1 MELKK
6 MLLIAVSIAIVV
18 FTGLLLYTGQAT
30 DAAAGKAAVTVV
42 IDPGHGGVDGGAEAD
57 DGTPEKNI
65 NLNIALKLKQL
76 AENGGWNVIMTRD
89 EDTGLYS
96 EQNSTIRSKK
106 TEDLKK
112 RKEIF
117 DSSAA
122 DAAVS
127 IHLNSYTADRS
138 VRGAQVFYADGSEE
152 SKMLAEC
159 IQNQMKNRRRAMA
172 KSDVLILQQA
182 KVPTV
187 IAECGF
193 LSNYEESRKLRT
205 DEYQNKLAKNIY
217 SGIKNY
223 IENNKGIKR

>member
-76 AENGGWNVIMTRD
+76 AENDGWNVIMTR
-89 EDTGLYS
+89 EKDTGLYS

>member
-76 AENGGWNVIMTRD
+76 AENDGWNVIMTRE
-89 EDTGLYS
+89 EDIGLYS

>member
-76 AENGGWNVIMTRD
+76 AENDSWNVIMTRE

-159 IQNQMKNRRRAMA
+159 IQDQMKNRRRAMA

>member
-76 AENGGWNVIMTRD
+76 AENGGWNVIMTRE

>member
-30 DAAAGKAAVTVV
+30 DAVAGKAAVTVV

-76 AENGGWNVIMTRD
+76 AENDGWNVIMTRE

-159 IQNQMKNRRRAMA
+159 IQDQMKNRRRAMA

>member
-30 DAAAGKAAVTVV
+30 DAAVGKAAVTVV

-76 AENGGWNVIMTRD
+76 AENDGWNVIMTRE

-159 IQNQMKNRRRAMA
+159 IQDQMKNRRRAMA

>member
-6 MLLIAVSIAIVV
+6 MLLIAVGIAIVV
-18 FTGLLLYTGQAT
+18 FTGLLLYTGQTT

-76 AENGGWNVIMTRD
+76 AENDGWNVIMTRE

-159 IQNQMKNRRRAMA
+159 IQDQMKNRRRAMA

>member
-76 AENGGWNVIMTRD
+76 AENDGWNVIMTRE

-106 TEDLKK
+106 TEELKK

-159 IQNQMKNRRRAMA
+159 IQDQMKNRRRAMA

>member
-76 AENGGWNVIMTRD
+76 AENDGWNVIMTRE

-205 DEYQNKLAKNIY
+205 DEYIA
-217 SGIKNY
+217 
-223 IENNKGIKR
+223 E

>member
-76 AENGGWNVIMTRD
+76 AENDGWNIIMTRE

-159 IQNQMKNRRRAMA
+159 IQDQMKNRRRAMA

>member
-76 AENGGWNVIMTRD
+76 AENDGWNVIMTRE

-159 IQNQMKNRRRAMA
+159 IQDQMKNRRKAMA

>member
-76 AENGGWNVIMTRD
+76 AENDGWNVIMTRE

-205 DEYQNKLAKNIY
+205 DECQNKLAKNIY

>member
-76 AENGGWNVIMTRD
+76 AENDGWNVIMTRE
-89 EDTGLYS
+89 EDIGLYS

-159 IQNQMKNRRRAMA
+159 IQDQMKNRRRAMA
-172 KSDVLILQQA
+172 KSAVLILQQA

>member
-76 AENGGWNVIMTRD
+76 AENDGWNVIMTRE

>member
-76 AENGGWNVIMTRD
+76 AENGGWNVIMTRE

-159 IQNQMKNRRRAMA
+159 IQDQMKNRRRAMA

>member
-76 AENGGWNVIMTRD
+76 AENDGWNVIMTRE

-159 IQNQMKNRRRAMA
+159 IQDQMKNRRRAMA

-223 IENNKGIKR
+223 IENNKGTKR

>member
-6 MLLIAVSIAIVV
+6 TLLIAVGIAIVV

-76 AENGGWNVIMTRD
+76 AENDGWNVIMTRE

-159 IQNQMKNRRRAMA
+159 IQDQMKNRRRAMA

>member
-18 FTGLLLYTGQAT
+18 FTGLLLYTGQTT

-76 AENGGWNVIMTRD
+76 AENDGWNVIMTRE

-159 IQNQMKNRRRAMA
+159 IQDQMKNRRRAMA

>member
-6 MLLIAVSIAIVV
+6 MLLIAVGILIAISA
-18 FTGLLLYTGQAT
+18 GLLLYTRPAADT
-30 DAAAGKAAVTVV
+30 AAGRAAVTIV
-42 IDPGHGGVDGGAEAD
+42 IDPGHGGVDGGAQAD

-65 NLNIALKLKQL
+65 NLNIALKLKKF
-76 AENGGWNVIMTRD
+76 AEDDGWNVIMTRE

-96 EQNSTIRSKK
+96 EQTSTIRSKK
-106 TEDLKK
+106 IEDLKK
-112 RKEIF
+112 RKQIF

-138 VRGAQVFYADGSEE
+138 VRGAQVFYAGSSED
-152 SKMLAEC
+152 SKILAEYV
-159 IQNQMKNRRRAMA
+159 QEQMGNRRRAMA
-172 KSDVLILQQA
+172 KSDVLILQQVR
-182 KVPTV
+182 VPTI

-193 LSNYEESRKLRT
+193 LSNHEESRKLRT
-205 DEYQNKLAKNIY
+205 DVYQNEMAKNIY
-217 SGIKNY
+217 SGIKTC

>member
-6 MLLIAVSIAIVV
+6 TLLIAVGILVV
-18 FTGLLLYTGQAT
+18 LLAGLLLHTRQAAET
-30 DAAAGKAAVTVV
+30 AADKTAVTIV
-42 IDPGHGGVDGGAEAD
+42 IDPGHGGVDGGAQAD

-65 NLNIALKLKQL
+65 NLNIALKLKKL
-76 AENGGWNVIMTRD
+76 AENDGWNVIMTRE

-112 RKEIF
+112 RKQIF

-138 VRGAQVFYADGSEE
+138 VRGAQVFYAGGSEE

-159 IQNQMKNRRRAMA
+159 VQEQMGNRRRAMA
-172 KSDVLILQQA
+172 KSDVLILQQV

-205 DEYQNKLAKNIY
+205 DEYQNEMAKNIY
-217 SGIKNY
+217 SGIKTY
-223 IENNKGIKR
+223 IENNKEIKR

>member
-76 AENGGWNVIMTRD
+76 AENDGWNVIMTRE

-159 IQNQMKNRRRAMA
+159 IQDQMKNRRRAMA

>member
-76 AENGGWNVIMTRD
+76 AENDGWNVIMTRE
-89 EDTGLYS
+89 EDIGLYS

-159 IQNQMKNRRRAMA
+159 IQDQMKNRRRAMA

>member
-1 MELKK
+1 MDLKK

-76 AENGGWNVIMTRD
+76 AENDGWNVMMTRE

-159 IQNQMKNRRRAMA
+159 IQDQMKNRRRAMA

>member
-42 IDPGHGGVDGGAEAD
+42 IDPGHGGVDGGAEDD

-76 AENGGWNVIMTRD
+76 AENDGWNVIMTRE

-159 IQNQMKNRRRAMA
+159 IQDQMKNRRRAMA

>member
-76 AENGGWNVIMTRD
+76 AENGGWNVIMTRE

-159 IQNQMKNRRRAMA
+159 IQDQMKNRRRAMA

-193 LSNYEESRKLRT
+193 LSNYEESRTLRT

>member
-1 MELKK
+1 MGFLTNEK
-6 MLLIAVSIAIVV
+6 LLIVGA
-18 FTGLLLYTGQAT
+18 
-30 DAAAGKAAVTVV
+30 
-42 IDPGHGGVDGGAEAD
+42 GGAIGSNMAQTALML
-57 DGTPEKNI
+57 GLTPEKNI
-65 NLNIALKLKQL
+65 NLNIALKLKKL
-76 AENGGWNVIMTRD
+76 AENDGWNVIMTRE

-112 RKEIF
+112 RKQIF

-138 VRGAQVFYADGSEE
+138 VRGAQVFYAGGSEE

-159 IQNQMKNRRRAMA
+159 VQEQMGNRRRAMA
-172 KSDVLILQQA
+172 KSDVLILQQV

-205 DEYQNKLAKNIY
+205 DEYQNEMAKNIY
-217 SGIKNY
+217 SGIKTY
-223 IENNKGIKR
+223 IENNSSESNCERWQYS